1 MSKRKFYTV
10 CDIFVYLLVKKKV
23 FLFFYWKAFLI
34 KCVRKS
40 NINFPLPLS
49 VFLNQF
55 LSLRYYDICKIIYL
69 RVERIGFSLPK
80 SALFYICDLL
90 DMFLLLWYARVQYFT
105 DKLTKKTRDKF
116 FQYLNFA
123 IRSSYFYTKNKIWCS
138 INTEDT
144 IRQAS
149 CYTLFNGCLLPGPPS
164 CRVKHT
170 QKCIFSL
177 IFHIYEDFSYP

>member
-1 MSKRKFYTV
+1 MSKRKFY
-10 CDIFVYLLVKKKV
+10 IWFVYLLVKKKV

-40 NINFPLPLS
+40 NINFHLPLS
-49 VFLNQF
+49 GFLNQF

-69 RVERIGFSLPK
+69 RAK

-144 IRQAS
+144 IRQVS

>member
-1 MSKRKFYTV
+1 MVFTFAPTLINCYNQISIIKF
-10 CDIFVYLLVKKKV
+10 
-23 FLFFYWKAFLI
+23 
-34 KCVRKS
+34 VRKS
-40 NINFPLPLS
+40 NINFRLPLS

-80 SALFYICDLL
+80 SALSYICDLL

-144 IRQAS
+144 IRQVS

>member
-1 MSKRKFYTV
+1 MVFTFAPTLINCYNQISIIKF
-10 CDIFVYLLVKKKV
+10 
-23 FLFFYWKAFLI
+23 
-34 KCVRKS
+34 VRKS
-40 NINFPLPLS
+40 NINFRLPLS

-55 LSLRYYDICKIIYL
+55 LSLRYYDIFKIIYL
-69 RVERIGFSLPK
+69 RARYFIFVIFWTC
-80 SALFYICDLL
+80 FYYY
-90 DMFLLLWYARVQYFT
+90 DMHVFNIYRQVI
-105 DKLTKKTRDKF
+105 KKTRDDKF

-123 IRSSYFYTKNKIWCS
+123 IRISYFYTKNKIWCS

-144 IRQAS
+144 IRQVS

>member
-1 MSKRKFYTV
+1 MVFTFAPTLINCYNQISIIKF
-10 CDIFVYLLVKKKV
+10 
-23 FLFFYWKAFLI
+23 
-34 KCVRKS
+34 VRKS
-40 NINFPLPLS
+40 NINFRLPLS

-69 RVERIGFSLPK
+69 RARYFIFVIFWTC
-80 SALFYICDLL
+80 FY
-90 DMFLLLWYARVQYFT
+90 FLLLWYARVQYFT

-144 IRQAS
+144 IRQVS